1 MAKLKSLS
9 GEAFDRYW
17 LDVFRSHHMAAI
29 MMTKTALAGTAGGT
43 TAKLEREGFMM
54 VSCDR
59 VATMNKLRKQL
70 AT

>member
-1 MAKLKSLS
+1 MAKLESLS

-43 TAKLEREGFMM
+43 AAKLEREIRDGQL
-54 VSCDR
+54 R
-59 VATMNKLRKQL
+59 QVATMNKLRKQL